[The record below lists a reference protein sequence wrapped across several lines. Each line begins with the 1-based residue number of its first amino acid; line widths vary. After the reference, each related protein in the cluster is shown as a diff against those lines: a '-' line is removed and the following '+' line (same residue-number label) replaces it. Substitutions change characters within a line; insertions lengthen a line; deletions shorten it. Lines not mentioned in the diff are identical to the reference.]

1 MSSMKKILLSAG
13 ALLLS
18 TGAVRAD
25 LVSYWNFDE
34 AAGSFSAADSVS
46 GLSADAHYRNNATTD
61 VNYVKFGTDG
71 VFGSTSVTLANQGN
85 LLVSQGDAAN
95 SVSDTLANLYSGDYT
110 INLWVNF
117 DSFNSSGW
125 TPIFG
130 DWTQQWSY
138 QFYANSSG
146 KLVSYLSAAKD
157 GNTTNDSNIRTS
169 LTSTQSLTTGDWA
182 MLTFTRDYET
192 GHIAQYI
199 NGVLAGEQ
207 TLETFQ
213 NNPFKA
219 YTSVLFGCKGD
230 DYNVPANMSLDEVRI
245 YDNVLTAKQIAALH
259 RVNTSDA
266 LYLNDL
272 IGNTFENALKGQGS
286 ADGTTANGG
295 NGDGIAAADNFCLA
309 NNKVQVDLTG
319 TGITLD
325 LTANTNLHANAAE
338 KWGSIKTNVCG
349 NDNTVL
355 TAPDGY
361 VLGGAIGMHANAF
374 ITYDLNEL
382 RDALAISDDTTL
394 QFDTAYTMANCSS
407 QNYGN
412 VYSLVLLSDA
422 DDGILAAY
430 LQGEEIGVTLSDD
443 DLWIL
448 ELPETMP
455 DGATRA
461 NPVDIALDLGTEAD
475 YLTLMALAGPA
486 TTSDHA
492 MYLNPLLFAGSSTS
506 VPEPAAWTL
515 MLLGIAGGVF
525 AVRRKKSIPL
535 KNFVSKR
542 SWRCA
547 FSGSFFHFPPLNF
560 PKDPNHEKDPFPSPP
575 GTFRRA
581 FGCVFCEPAPFS
593 LRADSGS
600 GRKKSF
606 PERCRHP
613 FPG

>member
-18 TGAVRAD
+18 AGAVRAD

-46 GLSADAHYRNNATTD
+46 GLQADAHYRNNATTD
-61 VNYVKFGTDG
+61 VNYVKFGTEG

-85 LLVSQGDAAN
+85 LRVSQGDATN
-95 SVSDTLANLYSGDYT
+95 SVSNTLSSLYSGDYT
-110 INLWVNF
+110 VNLWVNF

-130 DWTQQWSY
+130 DWSNPWSY
-138 QFYANSSG
+138 QFYANSNGTITSF
-146 KLVSYLSAAKD
+146 LSASKN
-157 GNTTNDSNIRTS
+157 GNTTDGNFFRPSPTP
-169 LTSTQSLTTGDWA
+169 TSTAKITKDEWA
-182 MLTFTRDYET
+182 MLTFVRDYET
-192 GHIAQYI
+192 GNIKQYI
-199 NGVLAGEQ
+199 NGVLALDQ
-207 TLETFQ
+207 TFDELK
-213 NNPFKA
+213 NAPLKA
-219 YTSVLFGCKGD
+219 YTSILFGCKGD

-245 YDNVLTAKQIAALH
+245 YDNVLTTKQIAALH
-259 RVNTSDA
+259 SANTSDA

-319 TGITLD
+319 TGVTLD
-325 LTANTNLHANAAE
+325 LTANTNLHANATG
-338 KWGSIKTNVCG
+338 KWGTIKTNVCG

-355 TAPDGY
+355 TAPNGY

-382 RDALAISDDTTL
+382 RDALAIADDTSL
-394 QFDTAYTMANCSS
+394 MFDTTYTMANCSS
-407 QNYGN
+407 QNSGN

-422 DDGILAAY
+422 EDGILAAY

-455 DGATRA
+455 DGATRS

-475 YLTLMALAGPA
+475 YLTLMALTGPA
-486 TTSDHA
+486 TTSDHS
-492 MYLNPLLFAGSSTS
+492 MYLNPLLFAGSSTG
-506 VPEPAAWTL
+506 VPEPATWTL
-515 MLLGIAGGVF
+515 MLLGLAGGVF
-525 AVRRKKSIPL
+525 AVRRKKA
-535 KNFVSKR
+535 VR
-542 SWRCA
+542 
-547 FSGSFFHFPPLNF
+547 
-560 PKDPNHEKDPFPSPP
+560 
-575 GTFRRA
+575 
-581 FGCVFCEPAPFS
+581 
-593 LRADSGS
+593 
-600 GRKKSF
+600 
-606 PERCRHP
+606 
-613 FPG
+613 